1 MPAIRRAGTAA
12 ATPCLVADIGGTY
25 ARFAIAQQGVLHE
38 IRRISVVHCQS
49 AEDAIGAYLDSVAL
63 EALVERAAIAM
74 AGPILDGHCRLT
86 NWGWEIDSE
95 TLARRFGLQSV
106 TLINDFA
113 ALAWALPRL
122 EPTALRQV
130 GHGSAVENAP
140 VAVLGPG
147 TGMGLAFVVPTS
159 GGRHVVETEGG
170 HAILPMHAPSADAV
184 LCDLRGRFDH
194 LSIERVL
201 SGKGLVTLYEAT
213 ARVAGARV
221 PKREAHEIVQQAL
234 AGECE
239 TGVAALRL
247 FCSLLGSVAG
257 NVALTIGARGGVY
270 IGGGIVPRF
279 VDFLEKSDFRERF
292 DGKGKMRPY
301 LERIPAFVIMH
312 PYPALVGLAAMIED
326 RVGQHVD
333 Q

>member
-1 MPAIRRAGTAA
+1 MPAIRRTGTAA
-12 ATPCLVADIGGTY
+12 TACLVADIGGTY

-38 IRRISVVHCQS
+38 IRRISVAQCQS
-49 AEDAIGAYLDSVAL
+49 AEDAIGAYLDSASP
-63 EALVERAAIAM
+63 EALVERAAIAV
-74 AGPILDGHCRLT
+74 AGPILDGRCRLT

-95 TLARRFGLQSV
+95 ILARSFGLRSV
-106 TLINDFA
+106 ALVNDFA
-113 ALAWALPRL
+113 AIARALPRL

-130 GHGSAVENAP
+130 GGGSAVEDAP
-140 VAVLGPG
+140 AAVLGPG
-147 TGMGLAFVVPTS
+147 TGMGLAFVVNAC

-170 HAILPMHAPSADAV
+170 HATLPMHAPSADAV
-184 LCDLRGRFDH
+184 LCGLRGRFDH
-194 LSIERVL
+194 LSIECVL
-201 SGKGLVTLYEAT
+201 SGKGLAALYEAT

-279 VDFLEKSDFRERF
+279 VDFLDKSDFRERF

-301 LERIPAFVIMH
+301 LERIPVFVIVH

-326 RVGQHVD
+326 RVGRHVE